1 MIFNVEEL
9 LTQGEECPEGWT
21 SLTGG
26 CYKFLTGKRNWTE
39 AKEECEKLPGWLV
52 EIESEEQ
59 NDALYDEAREQKIG
73 SSAWIGLSD
82 TAKEGQ
88 WIWSSGETATF
99 LNWTPQS
106 PSNTRMKI
114 NKWQGEDCAVINLG
128 EKTIKSKPWTTIK
141 KWNDGSCEDTRGAA
155 ICQYKSGEFQRK
167 AVCFS
172 AKALCGKK

>member
-1 MIFNVEEL
+1 M
-9 LTQGEECPEGWT
+9 
-21 SLTGG
+21 
-26 CYKFLTGKRNWTE
+26 
-39 AKEECEKLPGWLV
+39 AGWLV
-52 EIESEEQ
+52 EIKSMEQ
-59 NDALYDEAREQKIG
+59 NDALYEEAREQKIG

-128 EKTIKSKPWTTIK
+128 EKTIKSKPWSTIK
-141 KWNDGSCEDTRGAA
+141 KWNDGSCEARVGAA
-155 ICQYKSGEFQRK
+155 ICQYKSGEFQRI
-167 AVCFS
+167 
-172 AKALCGKK
+172 ALCEKK

>member
-82 TAKEGQ
+82 TAKEGE
-88 WIWSSGETATF
+88 WIWSSGEKATF

-106 PSNTRMKI
+106 PSNTRQKI
-114 NKWQGEDCAVINLG
+114 NNMKGEDCAVIITA
-128 EKTIKSKPWTTIK
+128 EKTVSFRRA
-141 KWNDGSCEDTRGAA
+141 GRQHHVLAA
-155 ICQYKSGEFQRK
+155 SAILCLRRRAATHRLTQNCNSFQRTK
-167 AVCFS
+167 QS
-172 AKALCGKK
+172 D

>member
-73 SSAWIGLSD
+73 SSAWIGL
-82 TAKEGQ
+82 TYILKARIAGYIIPQKNLNFPQICPKMPQNGPKMAK
-88 WIWSSGETATF
+88 
-99 LNWTPQS
+99 NDP
-106 PSNTRMKI
+106 
-114 NKWQGEDCAVINLG
+114 KWPKYDP
-128 EKTIKSKPWTTIK
+128 K
-141 KWNDGSCEDTRGAA
+141 
-155 ICQYKSGEFQRK
+155 
-167 AVCFS
+167 
-172 AKALCGKK
+172 